1 MDEFANI
8 MMEMCSIKNSVLSD
22 EERRQRAE
30 QVIMRLMKG
39 LNEDDGEEV
48 W

>member
-1 MDEFANI
+1 MDEFASI

-22 EERRQRAE
+22 EERKQRAE

-39 LNEDDGEEV
+39 MEDD
-48 W
+48 